1 VSAHPPQ
8 KGKGLTL
15 PPDLHLRSISK
26 LQKKTKQE
34 RPKFLSKPNKILLCA
49 GLPRLAENGE
59 RMCQILTRATPW
71 VQGDARSVDRLRRI
85 HVAGLRRRSARLT
98 RSAPRRQT
106 SESPTTPS
114 TKQRRATAKKIE
126 ELRTQIDLETTVSKE
141 TEYGTEQR
149 PDFFGGGACCC
160 LLRESATHRRPTVQR
175 GEEQRT
181 RKCGAGGVIYTGGGW
196 TSLVRVCALVKSVS
210 IWSGPGIAILGCRW
224 AET

>member
-1 VSAHPPQ
+1 
-8 KGKGLTL
+8 
-15 PPDLHLRSISK
+15 
-26 LQKKTKQE
+26 
-34 RPKFLSKPNKILLCA
+34 
-49 GLPRLAENGE
+49 
-59 RMCQILTRATPW
+59 MCQILTRATPW

-85 HVAGLRRRSARLT
+85 HVAGLRRRSARIT
-98 RSAPRRQT
+98 SSAPRRQT

-141 TEYGTEQR
+141 TGYGTEQR
-149 PDFFGGGACCC
+149 PNFFGGGACCC
-160 LLRESATHRRPTVQR
+160 LLRESATQRPTVQR